1 MIGVVG
7 GGQLAM
13 LLVEA
18 GKKRDVDVVVQTAAE
33 TDPAAKKTKQ
43 VVLQNPTS
51 AEGTKLLAEK
61 SRLITFE
68 NEWID
73 IPSLLSLQNNGVS
86 FVPRLQSIRP
96 LINKITQRELLNSL
110 DIPCPDWLPVPLET
124 LDKSS
129 EIEIPADWGFPL
141 MAKAAKGG
149 YDGKGTKIV
158 KNLKQLQ
165 EFFQAKTEE
174 QWMLEK
180 WIPFDKELS
189 IVSSRDSK
197 GIVRSLPI
205 VETYQ
210 SKQVC
215 DWVLAPADI
224 NHDVDLMVKNI
235 ASSLLAELDYVGVLA
250 IEFFYGTEGLLVN
263 EIAPRTHNSG
273 HFSIDACS
281 SSQFDQQICITAG
294 IDVPMPEMLV
304 NGALMANLLGLQ
316 SNFPISLDKRLDD
329 LRSIPGVKLHWYEK
343 EEEKK
348 GRKLGHVTYLLNN
361 EDPLSR
367 KKEALEILKIIRS
380 IWPTS

>member
-13 LLVEA
+13 MLVEA
-18 GKKRDVDVVVQTAAE
+18 GKKRNVNVIVQTAAK
-33 TDPAAKKTKQ
+33 TDPAAKKTKE
-43 VVLQNPTS
+43 VVFHDPTY
-51 AEGTKLLAEK
+51 AEGTKLLAEM

-68 NEWID
+68 NEWVD
-73 IPSLLSLQNNGVS
+73 IKSLLSLQNNGVS
-86 FVPRLQSIRP
+86 FIPRLQSIKP
-96 LINKITQRELLNSL
+96 LINKINQRELLNSL
-110 DIPCPDWLPVPLET
+110 DIPCPDWFPIPLEKPLGIT
-124 LDKSS
+124 LPD
-129 EIEIPADWGFPL
+129 DWKFPL
-141 MAKAAKGG
+141 MAKASKGG
-149 YDGKGTKIV
+149 YDGKGTKII
-158 KNLKQLQ
+158 KNQKELQ
-165 EFFQAKTEE
+165 ELLEVERDE
-174 QWMLEK
+174 QWMIEK
-180 WIPFDKELS
+180 WVSFDKELS

-210 SKQVC
+210 SQQVC

-224 NHDVDLMVKNI
+224 NHDVDLMVRNI
-235 ASSLLAELDYVGVLA
+235 VSSLLAELDYVGVIA
-250 IEFFYGTEGLLVN
+250 IEFFYGADGLLVN

-294 IDVPMPEMLV
+294 INVPMPEMLV
-304 NGALMANLLGLQ
+304 DGALMANLLGLE
-316 SNFPISLDKRLDD
+316 SNYPISLTQRLDD
-329 LRSIPGVKLHWYEK
+329 LKAIPGLNVHWYEK

-361 EDPLSR
+361 KDAMSR
-367 KKEALEILKIIRS
+367 KKEALEVLKNIRS

>member
-13 LLVEA
+13 LLIEA
-18 GKKRDVDVVVQTAAE
+18 GKKRDIDVVVQTAAK
-33 TDPAAKKTKQ
+33 TDPAAKKTNQ
-43 VVLQNPTS
+43 VILHDPTNPV
-51 AEGTKLLAEK
+51 GTKLLAEK
-61 SRLITFE
+61 TSLITFE
-68 NEWID
+68 NEWVD
-73 IPSLLSLQNNGVS
+73 ISSLLSLENNGVS
-86 FVPRLQSIRP
+86 FVPRLQSIKP

-110 DIPCPDWLPVPLET
+110 DIPCPDWMTIPLK
-124 LDKSS
+124 KSS
-129 EIEIPADWGFPL
+129 EIDLPADWGFPL

-149 YDGKGTKIV
+149 YDGKGTKII

-165 EFFQAKTEE
+165 EFLVIEREE

-180 WIPFDKELS
+180 WISFDKELS

-197 GIVRSLPI
+197 GVVRSLPI
-205 VETYQ
+205 VETHQ

-215 DWVLAPADI
+215 DWVLAPAEI
-224 NHDVDLMVKNI
+224 NHDVDLMVRNI
-235 ASSLLAELDYVGVLA
+235 VASLLAELEYVGVIA
-250 IEFFYGTEGLLVN
+250 IEFFYGSEGLLVN

-281 SSQFDQQICITAG
+281 SSQFDQQICITSG
-294 IDVPMPEMLV
+294 IDVPIPEMLV

-316 SNFPISLDKRLDD
+316 SNYPTSLTQRLDN
-329 LRSIPGVKLHWYEK
+329 LRSIPGLNVHWYEK

-361 EDPLSR
+361 KDALSR
-367 KKEALEILKIIRS
+367 KKEALDVLQTIRS

>member
-13 LLVEA
+13 LLIEA
-18 GKKRDVDVVVQTAAE
+18 GKKRNVDVVVQTAAK
-33 TDPAAKKTKQ
+33 TDPAAKKTNQ
-43 VVLQNPTS
+43 LVLHDPMNPV
-51 AEGTKLLAEK
+51 GTKLLAEK
-61 SRLITFE
+61 TRLITFE
-68 NEWID
+68 NEWVD
-73 IPSLLSLQNNGVS
+73 ISSLLSLENNGVS

-110 DIPCPDWLPVPLET
+110 DIPCPDWLAIPFK
-124 LDKSS
+124 KST
-129 EIEIPADWGFPL
+129 EIDLPADWGFPL

-149 YDGKGTKIV
+149 YDGKGTKII

-165 EFFQAKTEE
+165 EFLSVERE
-174 QWMLEK
+174 GQWMLEK
-180 WIPFDKELS
+180 WISFDKELS

-224 NHDVDLMVKNI
+224 NHDVDLMIRNI
-235 ASSLLAELDYVGVLA
+235 AASLLAELQYVGVIA
-250 IEFFYGTEGLLVN
+250 IEFFYGSEGLLVN

-281 SSQFDQQICITAG
+281 SSQFDQQICIASG
-294 IDVPMPEMLV
+294 INVPMPEMLV

-316 SNFPISLDKRLDD
+316 SNYPTSLTQRLDD
-329 LRSIPGVKLHWYEK
+329 LRGIPGLIVHWYEK

-361 EDPLSR
+361 KDALSR
-367 KKEALEILKIIRS
+367 KKEALDVLQTIRS

>member
-13 LLVEA
+13 LLIEA
-18 GKKRDVDVVVQTAAE
+18 GKKRNVDVVVQTAAK
-33 TDPAAKKTKQ
+33 TDPAAKKTNQ
-43 VVLQNPTS
+43 LVLHDPTNPV
-51 AEGTKLLAEK
+51 GTKLLAEK
-61 SRLITFE
+61 TRLITFE
-68 NEWID
+68 NEWVD
-73 IPSLLSLQNNGVS
+73 ISSLLSLENNGVS

-110 DIPCPDWLPVPLET
+110 DIPCPDWLAIPLK
-124 LDKSS
+124 KST
-129 EIEIPADWGFPL
+129 EIDLPADWGFPL

-149 YDGKGTKIV
+149 YDGKGTKII

-165 EFFQAKTEE
+165 EFLSVERE
-174 QWMLEK
+174 GQWMLEK
-180 WIPFDKELS
+180 WISFDKELS

-224 NHDVDLMVKNI
+224 NHDVDLMVRNI
-235 ASSLLAELDYVGVLA
+235 AASLLAELQYVGVIA
-250 IEFFYGTEGLLVN
+250 IEFFYGSEGLLVN

-281 SSQFDQQICITAG
+281 SSQFDQQICITSG
-294 IDVPMPEMLV
+294 INVPMPEMLV

-316 SNFPISLDKRLDD
+316 SNHPTSLTQRLDN
-329 LRSIPGVKLHWYEK
+329 LRGIPGLNVHWYEK

-361 EDPLSR
+361 KDALSR
-367 KKEALEILKIIRS
+367 KKEALDVLQTIRS
-380 IWPTS
+380 IWPSS

>member
-13 LLVEA
+13 LLIEA
-18 GKKRDVDVVVQTAAE
+18 GKKRNVDVVVQTAAK
-33 TDPAAKKTKQ
+33 TDPAAKKTNQ
-43 VVLQNPTS
+43 LVLHDPTNPV
-51 AEGTKLLAEK
+51 GTKLLAEK
-61 SRLITFE
+61 TRLITFE
-68 NEWID
+68 NEWVD
-73 IPSLLSLQNNGVS
+73 ISSLLSLENNGVS

-110 DIPCPDWLPVPLET
+110 DIPCPDWLAIPLK
-124 LDKSS
+124 KST
-129 EIEIPADWGFPL
+129 EIDLPADWGFPL

-149 YDGKGTKIV
+149 YDGKGTKII

-165 EFFQAKTEE
+165 EFLSVERE
-174 QWMLEK
+174 GQWMLEK
-180 WIPFDKELS
+180 WISFDKELS

-224 NHDVDLMVKNI
+224 NHDVDLMVRNI
-235 ASSLLAELDYVGVLA
+235 AASLLAELQYVGVIA
-250 IEFFYGTEGLLVN
+250 IEFFYGSEGLLVN

-281 SSQFDQQICITAG
+281 SSQFDQQICITSG
-294 IDVPMPEMLV
+294 INVPMPEMLV

-316 SNFPISLDKRLDD
+316 SNYPTSLSQRLDD
-329 LRSIPGVKLHWYEK
+329 LRGIPGLNVHWYEK

-361 EDPLSR
+361 KDALSR
-367 KKEALEILKIIRS
+367 KKEALDVLQTIRS

>member
-13 LLVEA
+13 LLIEA
-18 GKKRDVDVVVQTAAE
+18 GKKRNVDVVVQTAAK
-33 TDPAAKKTKQ
+33 TDPAAKKTNQ
-43 VVLQNPTS
+43 LVLHDPTNPV
-51 AEGTKLLAEK
+51 GTKLLAEK
-61 SRLITFE
+61 TRLITFE
-68 NEWID
+68 NEWVD
-73 IPSLLSLQNNGVS
+73 ISSLLSLENNGVS

-110 DIPCPDWLPVPLET
+110 DIPCPDWLAIPLK
-124 LDKSS
+124 KST
-129 EIEIPADWGFPL
+129 EIDLPADWGFPL

-149 YDGKGTKIV
+149 YDGKGTKII

-165 EFFQAKTEE
+165 EFLSVERE
-174 QWMLEK
+174 GQWMLEK
-180 WIPFDKELS
+180 WISFDKELS

-210 SKQVC
+210 SRQVC

-224 NHDVDLMVKNI
+224 NHDVDLMVRNI
-235 ASSLLAELDYVGVLA
+235 AASLLAELQYVGVIA
-250 IEFFYGTEGLLVN
+250 IEFFYGSEGLLVN

-281 SSQFDQQICITAG
+281 SSQFDQQICITSG
-294 IDVPMPEMLV
+294 INVPMPEMLV

-316 SNFPISLDKRLDD
+316 SNYPTSLTQRLDN
-329 LRSIPGVKLHWYEK
+329 LRGIPGLNVHWYEK

-361 EDPLSR
+361 KDALTR
-367 KKEALEILKIIRS
+367 KKEALDVLQTIRS

>member
-13 LLVEA
+13 LLIEA
-18 GKKRDVDVVVQTAAE
+18 GKKRNVDVVVQTAAK
-33 TDPAAKKTKQ
+33 TDPAAKKTNQ
-43 VVLQNPTS
+43 LVLHDPTNPV
-51 AEGTKLLAEK
+51 GTKLLAEK
-61 SRLITFE
+61 TSLITFE
-68 NEWID
+68 NEWVD
-73 IPSLLSLQNNGVS
+73 ISSLLSLENNGVS

-110 DIPCPDWLPVPLET
+110 DIPCPDWLAIPLK
-124 LDKSS
+124 KST
-129 EIEIPADWGFPL
+129 EIDLPADWGFPL

-149 YDGKGTKIV
+149 YDGKGTKII

-165 EFFQAKTEE
+165 EFLSVERE
-174 QWMLEK
+174 GQWMLEK
-180 WIPFDKELS
+180 WISFDKELS

-224 NHDVDLMVKNI
+224 NHDVDLMVRNI
-235 ASSLLAELDYVGVLA
+235 AASLLAELQYVGVIA
-250 IEFFYGTEGLLVN
+250 IEFFYGSEGLLVN

-281 SSQFDQQICITAG
+281 SSQFDQQICITSG
-294 IDVPMPEMLV
+294 INVPMPEMLV

-316 SNFPISLDKRLDD
+316 SNYPTSLTQRLDD
-329 LRSIPGVKLHWYEK
+329 LRGIPGLNVHWYEK

-348 GRKLGHVTYLLNN
+348 GRKLGHVTYLLKSN
-361 EDPLSR
+361 DALSR
-367 KKEALEILKIIRS
+367 KKESLYVLQTIRS

>member
-13 LLVEA
+13 LLIEA
-18 GKKRDVDVVVQTAAE
+18 GKKRNVDVVVQTAAK
-33 TDPAAKKTKQ
+33 TDPAAKKTNQ
-43 VVLQNPTS
+43 LVLHDPTNPV
-51 AEGTKLLAEK
+51 GTKLLAEK
-61 SRLITFE
+61 TRLITFE
-68 NEWID
+68 NEWVD
-73 IPSLLSLQNNGVS
+73 ISSLLSLENNGVS

-110 DIPCPDWLPVPLET
+110 DIPCPDWLAIPLK
-124 LDKSS
+124 KST
-129 EIEIPADWGFPL
+129 EIDLPADWGFPL

-149 YDGKGTKIV
+149 YDGKGTKII

-165 EFFQAKTEE
+165 EFLSAERE
-174 QWMLEK
+174 GQWMLEK
-180 WIPFDKELS
+180 WISFDKELS

-224 NHDVDLMVKNI
+224 NHDVDLMVRNI
-235 ASSLLAELDYVGVLA
+235 AASLLAELQYVGVIA
-250 IEFFYGTEGLLVN
+250 IEFFYGSEGLLVN

-281 SSQFDQQICITAG
+281 SSQFDQQICITSG
-294 IDVPMPEMLV
+294 INVPMPEMLV

-316 SNFPISLDKRLDD
+316 SNYPTSLTQRLDN
-329 LRSIPGVKLHWYEK
+329 LRGIPGLNIHWYEK

-361 EDPLSR
+361 KDALSR
-367 KKEALEILKIIRS
+367 KKEALDVLKTIRS

>member
-18 GKKRDVDVVVQTAAE
+18 GKKRDVDVVVQTAAK
-33 TDPAAKKTKQ
+33 TDPAAKRTNKVILHDPT
-43 VVLQNPTS
+43 NPV
-51 AEGTKLLAEK
+51 GTKLLAEK

-68 NEWID
+68 NEWVD
-73 IPSLLSLQNNGVS
+73 IPSLLSLENNGVS

-110 DIPCPDWLPVPLET
+110 DIPCPDWLPIPLK
-124 LDKSS
+124 KSS
-129 EIEIPADWGFPL
+129 EIDLPADWRFPL

-149 YDGKGTKIV
+149 YDGKGTKII

-165 EFFQAKTEE
+165 EFLLVETEQ

-180 WIPFDKELS
+180 WVSFDKELS

-197 GIVRSLPI
+197 GIIRSLPI

-210 SKQVC
+210 TKQVC

-224 NHDVDLMVKNI
+224 NHDVDLMARNI
-235 ASSLLAELDYVGVLA
+235 VSSLLAELDYVGVIA
-250 IEFFYGTEGLLVN
+250 IEFFYGSEGLLVN

-281 SSQFDQQICITAG
+281 SSQFDQQICITSG
-294 IDVPMPEMLV
+294 INVPMPEMLV

-316 SNFPISLDKRLDD
+316 RNYPISLTERLNG
-329 LRSIPGVKLHWYEK
+329 LRAINGLKVHWYEK

-348 GRKLGHVTYLLNN
+348 GRKLGHVTYILN
-361 EDPLSR
+361 DKDALSR
-367 KKEALEILKIIRS
+367 KKEALDVLKNIRS
-380 IWPTS
+380 IWPTSW

>member
-13 LLVEA
+13 LLIEA
-18 GKKRDVDVVVQTAAE
+18 GKKRNVDVVVQTAAK
-33 TDPAAKKTKQ
+33 TDPAAKKTNQ
-43 VVLQNPTS
+43 LVLHDPTNP
-51 AEGTKLLAEK
+51 EGTKLLAEK
-61 SRLITFE
+61 TRLITFE
-68 NEWID
+68 NEWVD
-73 IPSLLSLQNNGVS
+73 ISSLLSLENNGVS

-110 DIPCPDWLPVPLET
+110 DIPCPDWLAIPLK
-124 LDKSS
+124 KST
-129 EIEIPADWGFPL
+129 EIDLPADWGFPL
-141 MAKAAKGG
+141 MAKASKGG
-149 YDGKGTKIV
+149 YDGKGTKII

-165 EFFQAKTEE
+165 EFLSVERE
-174 QWMLEK
+174 GQWMLEK
-180 WIPFDKELS
+180 WISFDKELS

-224 NHDVDLMVKNI
+224 NHDVDLMVRNI
-235 ASSLLAELDYVGVLA
+235 AASLLAELQYVGVIA
-250 IEFFYGTEGLLVN
+250 IEFFYGSEGLLVN

-281 SSQFDQQICITAG
+281 SSQFDQQICITSG
-294 IDVPMPEMLV
+294 INVPMPEMLV

-316 SNFPISLDKRLDD
+316 SNYPTSLTQRLDN
-329 LRSIPGVKLHWYEK
+329 LRGIPGLNVHWYEK

-361 EDPLSR
+361 KDALSR
-367 KKEALEILKIIRS
+367 KKEALDVLQTIRS

>member
-13 LLVEA
+13 LLIEA
-18 GKKRDVDVVVQTAAE
+18 GKKRNVDVVVQTAAK
-33 TDPAAKKTKQ
+33 TDPAAKKTNQ
-43 VVLQNPTS
+43 LVLHDPTNPV
-51 AEGTKLLAEK
+51 GTKLLAEK
-61 SRLITFE
+61 TRLITFE
-68 NEWID
+68 NEWVD
-73 IPSLLSLQNNGVS
+73 ISSLLSLENNGVS

-110 DIPCPDWLPVPLET
+110 DIPCPDWLAIPLK
-124 LDKSS
+124 KST
-129 EIEIPADWGFPL
+129 EIDLPADWGFPL

-149 YDGKGTKIV
+149 YDGKGTKII

-165 EFFQAKTEE
+165 EFLSVERE
-174 QWMLEK
+174 GQWMLEK
-180 WIPFDKELS
+180 WISFDKELS

-224 NHDVDLMVKNI
+224 NHDVDLMVRNI
-235 ASSLLAELDYVGVLA
+235 AASLLAELQYVGVIA
-250 IEFFYGTEGLLVN
+250 IEFFYGSEGLLVN

-281 SSQFDQQICITAG
+281 SSQFDQQICITSG
-294 IDVPMPEMLV
+294 INVPMPEMLV

-316 SNFPISLDKRLDD
+316 SNYPTSLTQRLDD
-329 LRSIPGVKLHWYEK
+329 LRGIPGLKVHWYEK
-343 EEEKK
+343 KEEKK

-361 EDPLSR
+361 KDALSR
-367 KKEALEILKIIRS
+367 KKEALDVLQTIRS

>member
-18 GKKRDVDVVVQTAAE
+18 GKKRDVDVVVQTAAK
-33 TDPAAKKTKQ
+33 TDPAAKKTNQ
-43 VVLQNPTS
+43 VILHDSTNPV
-51 AEGTKLLAEK
+51 GTKLLAEK
-61 SRLITFE
+61 SCLITFE
-68 NEWID
+68 NEWVD
-73 IPSLLSLQNNGVS
+73 VSSLLSLEKKGVT
-86 FVPRLQSIRP
+86 FVPRLQSIKP

-110 DIPCPDWLPVPLET
+110 DIPCPDWLPIPLR
-124 LDKSS
+124 KSS
-129 EIEIPADWGFPL
+129 DINLPTDWGFPL

-149 YDGKGTKIV
+149 YDGKGTKII

-165 EFFQAKTEE
+165 EFLAIETEE
-174 QWMLEK
+174 QWMIEK
-180 WIPFDKELS
+180 WVSFEKELS

-197 GIVRSLPI
+197 GIIRSLPI

-210 SKQVC
+210 SQQVC

-224 NHDVDLMVKNI
+224 NHDVELMVKNI
-235 ASSLLAELDYVGVLA
+235 VSSLLAELDYVGVIA
-250 IEFFYGTEGLLVN
+250 VEFFYGSDGLLVN

-281 SSQFDQQICITAG
+281 SSQFDQQICITSG
-294 IDVPMPEMLV
+294 INVPLPEMLV
-304 NGALMANLLGLQ
+304 EGALMANLLGLQ
-316 SNFPISLDKRLDD
+316 SDFPLSLSERLDG
-329 LRSIPGVKLHWYEK
+329 LKGIPGLNVHWYEK

-348 GRKLGHVTYLLNN
+348 GRKLGHVTYLLNSK
-361 EDPLSR
+361 DALSR
-367 KKEALEILKIIRS
+367 KKEALDVLKNIRA

>member
-13 LLVEA
+13 LLIEA
-18 GKKRDVDVVVQTAAE
+18 GKKRNVDVVVQTAAK
-33 TDPAAKKTKQ
+33 TDPAAKKTNQ
-43 VVLQNPTS
+43 LVLHDPTNPV
-51 AEGTKLLAEK
+51 GTKLLAEK
-61 SRLITFE
+61 TRLITFE
-68 NEWID
+68 NEWVD
-73 IPSLLSLQNNGVS
+73 ISSLLSLENNGVS

-110 DIPCPDWLPVPLET
+110 DIPCPDWLAIPLK
-124 LDKSS
+124 KST
-129 EIEIPADWGFPL
+129 EIDLPADWGFPL

-149 YDGKGTKIV
+149 YDGKGTKII

-165 EFFQAKTEE
+165 EFLSVERE
-174 QWMLEK
+174 GQWMLEK
-180 WIPFDKELS
+180 WISFDKELS

-224 NHDVDLMVKNI
+224 NHDVDLMVRNT
-235 ASSLLAELDYVGVLA
+235 AASLLAELQYVGVIA
-250 IEFFYGTEGLLVN
+250 IEFFYGSEGLLVN

-281 SSQFDQQICITAG
+281 SSQFDQQICITSG
-294 IDVPMPEMLV
+294 INVPMPEMLV

-316 SNFPISLDKRLDD
+316 SNYPTSLTQRLDN
-329 LRSIPGVKLHWYEK
+329 LRGIPGLNVHWYEK

-361 EDPLSR
+361 KDALSR
-367 KKEALEILKIIRS
+367 KKEALDVLQTIRS

>member
-18 GKKRDVDVVVQTAAE
+18 GKKRDVDVVVQTAVK
-33 TDPAAKKTKQ
+33 TDPAAKDTKQ
-43 VVLQNPTS
+43 IILHDPKS

-61 SRLITFE
+61 TNFITFE

-73 IPSLLSLQNNGVS
+73 IPGLVSLQNNGVS
-86 FVPRLQSIRP
+86 FFPSLKSISP
-96 LINKITQRELLNSL
+96 LINKITQRELLNTL
-110 DIPCPDWLPVPLET
+110 DIPCPDWLTIPLE
-124 LDKSS
+124 KSFRIDLPS
-129 EIEIPADWGFPL
+129 DWTFPM
-141 MAKAAKGG
+141 MAKTAKGG
-149 YDGKGTKIV
+149 YDGKGTKII
-158 KNLKQLQ
+158 KNSEQLQ
-165 EFFQAKTEE
+165 ELINDETKE

-180 WIPFDKELS
+180 WISFEKELS

-197 GIVRSLPI
+197 GKVRFFPI
-205 VETYQ
+205 VETCQ
-210 SKQVC
+210 SNQIC

-224 NHDVDLMVKNI
+224 NNDVALLVKNI
-235 ASSLLAELDYVGVLA
+235 VSSLLVELDYVGVIA
-250 IEFFYGTEGLLVN
+250 IEFFYGPEGLLVN

-281 SSQFDQQICITAG
+281 SSQFDQQICITSG
-294 IDVPMPEMLV
+294 IDVPMPEMIV

-316 SNFPISLDKRLDD
+316 SGYPTSVSQRLDD
-329 LRSIPGVKLHWYEK
+329 LKAIPGLNIHWYKK

-348 GRKLGHVTYLLNN
+348 GRKLGHVTYLLNKK
-361 EDPLSR
+361 DSLSR
-367 KKEALEILKIIRS
+367 KKEALSVLKNIRS

>member
-13 LLVEA
+13 LLIEA
-18 GKKRDVDVVVQTAAE
+18 GKKRNVDVVVQTAAK
-33 TDPAAKKTKQ
+33 TDPAAKKTNQ
-43 VVLQNPTS
+43 LVLHDPTNPV
-51 AEGTKLLAEK
+51 GTKLLAEK
-61 SRLITFE
+61 TRLITFE
-68 NEWID
+68 NEWVD
-73 IPSLLSLQNNGVS
+73 ISSLLSLENNGVS

-110 DIPCPDWLPVPLET
+110 DIPCPDWLAIPLK
-124 LDKSS
+124 KST
-129 EIEIPADWGFPL
+129 EIDLPADWGFPL

-149 YDGKGTKIV
+149 YDGKGTKII

-165 EFFQAKTEE
+165 EFLSVERE
-174 QWMLEK
+174 GQWMLEK
-180 WIPFDKELS
+180 WISFDKELS

-224 NHDVDLMVKNI
+224 NHDVDLMVRNI
-235 ASSLLAELDYVGVLA
+235 AASLLAELQYVGVIA
-250 IEFFYGTEGLLVN
+250 IEFFYGSEGLLVN

-281 SSQFDQQICITAG
+281 SSQFDQQICITSG
-294 IDVPMPEMLV
+294 INVPMPEMLV

-316 SNFPISLDKRLDD
+316 SNYPTSLTQRLDD
-329 LRSIPGVKLHWYEK
+329 LRGIPGLNVHWYEK

-361 EDPLSR
+361 KDALSR
-367 KKEALEILKIIRS
+367 KKEALDVLQTIRS
-380 IWPTS
+380 IWPNS

>member
-13 LLVEA
+13 LLIEA
-18 GKKRDVDVVVQTAAE
+18 GKKRNVDVVVQTAAK
-33 TDPAAKKTKQ
+33 TDPAAKKTNQ
-43 VVLQNPTS
+43 LVLHDPTNPV
-51 AEGTKLLAEK
+51 GTKLLAEK
-61 SRLITFE
+61 TRLITFE
-68 NEWID
+68 NEWVD
-73 IPSLLSLQNNGVS
+73 ISSLLSLENNGVS

-110 DIPCPDWLPVPLET
+110 DIPCPDWLAIPLK
-124 LDKSS
+124 KST
-129 EIEIPADWGFPL
+129 EIDLPTDWEFPL

-149 YDGKGTKIV
+149 YDGKGTKII

-165 EFFQAKTEE
+165 EFLSVERE
-174 QWMLEK
+174 GQWMLEK
-180 WIPFDKELS
+180 WISFEKELS

-224 NHDVDLMVKNI
+224 NHDVDLMVRNI
-235 ASSLLAELDYVGVLA
+235 AASLLAELQYVGVIA
-250 IEFFYGTEGLLVN
+250 IEFFYGSEGLLVN

-281 SSQFDQQICITAG
+281 SSQFDQQICITSG
-294 IDVPMPEMLV
+294 INVPMPEMLV

-316 SNFPISLDKRLDD
+316 SNYPTSLTQRLDD
-329 LRSIPGVKLHWYEK
+329 LRGIPGLNVHWYEK

-361 EDPLSR
+361 KDALSR
-367 KKEALEILKIIRS
+367 KKEALDVLQTIRS
-380 IWPTS
+380 IWPSS

>member
-13 LLVEA
+13 LLIEA
-18 GKKRDVDVVVQTAAE
+18 GKKRNVDVVVQTAAK
-33 TDPAAKKTKQ
+33 TDPAAKKTNQ
-43 VVLQNPTS
+43 VILHDPKNS
-51 AEGTKLLAEK
+51 LGTKFLAEK
-61 SRLITFE
+61 TRLITFE
-68 NEWID
+68 NEWVD
-73 IPSLLSLQNNGVS
+73 ISSLLSLENNGVS

-110 DIPCPDWLPVPLET
+110 DIPCPDWLAIPLK
-124 LDKSS
+124 KST
-129 EIEIPADWGFPL
+129 EIDLPADWGFPL

-149 YDGKGTKIV
+149 YDGKGTKII

-165 EFFQAKTEE
+165 EFLSVERE
-174 QWMLEK
+174 GQWMLEK
-180 WIPFDKELS
+180 WISFDKELS

-224 NHDVDLMVKNI
+224 NHDVDLMVRNI
-235 ASSLLAELDYVGVLA
+235 AASLLAELQYVGVIA
-250 IEFFYGTEGLLVN
+250 IEFFYGSEGLLVN

-281 SSQFDQQICITAG
+281 SSQFDQQICITSG
-294 IDVPMPEMLV
+294 INVPMPEMLV

-316 SNFPISLDKRLDD
+316 SNYPTSLTQRLDD
-329 LRSIPGVKLHWYEK
+329 LRGIPGLNVHWYEK

-361 EDPLSR
+361 KDALSR
-367 KKEALEILKIIRS
+367 KKEALDVLQTIRS
-380 IWPTS
+380 IWPSS

>member
-13 LLVEA
+13 LLIEA
-18 GKKRDVDVVVQTAAE
+18 GKKRNVDVVVQTAAK
-33 TDPAAKKTKQ
+33 TDPAAKKTNQ
-43 VVLQNPTS
+43 LVLHDPTNPV
-51 AEGTKLLAEK
+51 GTKLLAEK
-61 SRLITFE
+61 TRLITFE
-68 NEWID
+68 NEWVD
-73 IPSLLSLQNNGVS
+73 ISSLLSLENNGVS

-110 DIPCPDWLPVPLET
+110 DIPCPDWLAIPLK
-124 LDKSS
+124 KST
-129 EIEIPADWGFPL
+129 EIDLPADWGFPL

-149 YDGKGTKIV
+149 YDGKGTKII

-165 EFFQAKTEE
+165 EFLSVERE
-174 QWMLEK
+174 GQWMLEK
-180 WIPFDKELS
+180 WISFDKELS

-224 NHDVDLMVKNI
+224 NHDVDLMVRNI
-235 ASSLLAELDYVGVLA
+235 AASLLAELEYVGVIA
-250 IEFFYGTEGLLVN
+250 IEFFYGSEGLLVN

-281 SSQFDQQICITAG
+281 SSQFDQQICITSG
-294 IDVPMPEMLV
+294 INVPMPEMLV

-316 SNFPISLDKRLDD
+316 SNHPTSLTQRLDN
-329 LRSIPGVKLHWYEK
+329 LRSIPGLNVHWYEK

-361 EDPLSR
+361 KDALSR
-367 KKEALEILKIIRS
+367 KKEALDVLQTIRS
-380 IWPTS
+380 IWPSS

>member
-13 LLVEA
+13 LLIEA
-18 GKKRDVDVVVQTAAE
+18 GKKRNVDVVVQTAAK
-33 TDPAAKKTKQ
+33 TDPAAKKTNQ
-43 VVLQNPTS
+43 LVLHDPTNPV
-51 AEGTKLLAEK
+51 GTKLLAEK
-61 SRLITFE
+61 TRLITFE
-68 NEWID
+68 NEWVD
-73 IPSLLSLQNNGVS
+73 ISSLLSLENKGVS

-110 DIPCPDWLPVPLET
+110 DIPCPDWLAIPLK
-124 LDKSS
+124 KST
-129 EIEIPADWGFPL
+129 EIDLPADWGFPL

-149 YDGKGTKIV
+149 YDGKGTKII

-165 EFFQAKTEE
+165 EFLSVERE
-174 QWMLEK
+174 GQWMLEK
-180 WIPFDKELS
+180 WISFDKELS

-224 NHDVDLMVKNI
+224 NHDVDLMVRNI
-235 ASSLLAELDYVGVLA
+235 AASLLAELQYVGVIA
-250 IEFFYGTEGLLVN
+250 IEFFYGSEGLLVN

-281 SSQFDQQICITAG
+281 SSQFDQQICITSG
-294 IDVPMPEMLV
+294 IDAPIPEMLV

-316 SNFPISLDKRLDD
+316 SNYPISLTQRLND
-329 LRSIPGVKLHWYEK
+329 LRGIPGVNVHWYEK

-348 GRKLGHVTYLLNN
+348 GRKLGHVTYLLNKK
-361 EDPLSR
+361 DALSR
-367 KKEALEILKIIRS
+367 KKEALDVLKTIRS

>member
-18 GKKRDVDVVVQTAAE
+18 GKKRDIDVVVQTAAK
-33 TDPAAKKTKQ
+33 TDPAAKKTSK
-43 VVLQNPTS
+43 VILHDPTNPV
-51 AEGTKLLAEK
+51 GTKLLSEK
-61 SRLITFE
+61 TQLITFE
-68 NEWID
+68 NEWVD
-73 IPSLLSLQNNGVS
+73 ISSLLSLENKGVS
-86 FVPRLQSIRP
+86 FVPKLQSIRP

-110 DIPCPDWLPVPLET
+110 DIPCPEWLPIPLKK
-124 LDKSS
+124 LA
-129 EIEIPADWGFPL
+129 EIDLPEDWGFPL

-149 YDGKGTKIV
+149 YDGKGTKII
-158 KNLKQLQ
+158 KNLDQLQ
-165 EFFQAKTEE
+165 EFLVFEKEE

-180 WIPFDKELS
+180 WVPFDKELS

-197 GIVRSLPI
+197 GIVRNMPI

-224 NHDVDLMVKNI
+224 NHDVELMVKNI
-235 ASSLLAELDYVGVLA
+235 VSSLLAELDYVGVIA
-250 IEFFYGTEGLLVN
+250 IEFFYGSEGLLVN

-281 SSQFDQQICITAG
+281 SSQFDQQICITSG
-294 IDVPMPEMLV
+294 INVPMPEMQV
-304 NGALMANLLGLQ
+304 NGALMANLLGLK
-316 SNFPISLDKRLDD
+316 SNYPIKLDQRLAN
-329 LRSIPGVKLHWYEK
+329 LRGIPGLNVHWYEK

-348 GRKLGHVTYLLNN
+348 GRKLGHVTYLLKSK
-361 EDPLSR
+361 DVLSR
-367 KKEALEILKIIRS
+367 KKEALDILKTIRS

>member
-13 LLVEA
+13 LLIEA
-18 GKKRDVDVVVQTAAE
+18 GKKRNVDVVVQTAAK
-33 TDPAAKKTKQ
+33 TDPAAKKTNQ
-43 VVLQNPTS
+43 LVLHDPTNPV
-51 AEGTKLLAEK
+51 GTKLLAEK
-61 SRLITFE
+61 TRLITFE
-68 NEWID
+68 NEWVD
-73 IPSLLSLQNNGVS
+73 ISSLLSLENNGIS

-110 DIPCPDWLPVPLET
+110 DIPCPDWLAIPLK
-124 LDKSS
+124 KST
-129 EIEIPADWGFPL
+129 EIDLPADWGFPL

-149 YDGKGTKIV
+149 YDGKGTKII

-165 EFFQAKTEE
+165 EFLSVERE
-174 QWMLEK
+174 GQWMLEK
-180 WIPFDKELS
+180 WISFDKELS

-224 NHDVDLMVKNI
+224 NHDVDLMVRNI
-235 ASSLLAELDYVGVLA
+235 AASLLAELQYVGVIA
-250 IEFFYGTEGLLVN
+250 IEFFYGSEGLLVN

-281 SSQFDQQICITAG
+281 SSQFDQQICITSG

-316 SNFPISLDKRLDD
+316 SNYPTSLTQRLDN
-329 LRSIPGVKLHWYEK
+329 LRGIPGLNVHWYEK

-361 EDPLSR
+361 KDALPR
-367 KKEALEILKIIRS
+367 KKEALDVLQTIRS
-380 IWPTS
+380 IWPNS

>member
-18 GKKRDVDVVVQTAAE
+18 GKKRDVDVIVQTGAK
-33 TDPAAKKTKQ
+33 TDPAAKKTNQ
-43 VVLQNPTS
+43 VVLHNPTN

-61 SRLITFE
+61 SRMITFE
-68 NEWID
+68 NEWVD

-86 FVPRLQSIRP
+86 FVPRLQSIKP

-110 DIPCPDWLPVPLET
+110 DIPCPDWLPIPLE
-124 LDKSS
+124 KSS
-129 EIEIPADWGFPL
+129 EIEIPADWEFPL

-149 YDGKGTKIV
+149 YDGKGTKII

-165 EFFQAKTEE
+165 EFIQVQTKE

-180 WIPFDKELS
+180 WVSFDKELS

-197 GIVRSLPI
+197 GIVRCLPI
-205 VETYQ
+205 VETFQ

-224 NHDVDLMVKNI
+224 KHDVELMVKNI
-235 ASSLLAELDYVGVLA
+235 VSSLLAELDYVGVLA
-250 IEFFYGTEGLLVN
+250 IEFFYGSEGLLVN

-281 SSQFDQQICITAG
+281 SSQFDQQICITSG
-294 IDVPMPEMLV
+294 IDAPIPEMLV

-316 SNFPISLDKRLDD
+316 SNYPISLTQRLDD
-329 LRSIPGVKLHWYEK
+329 LRGIPGVNVHWYGK

-361 EDPLSR
+361 KDALSR
-367 KKEALEILKIIRS
+367 KKEALDVLQTIRS

>member
-18 GKKRDVDVVVQTAAE
+18 GKRRDVDVVVQTSAK
-33 TDPAAKKTKQ
+33 TDPAAKKTKL
-43 VVLQNPTS
+43 VVLKDPTN

-68 NEWID
+68 NEWVD
-73 IPSLLSLQNNGVS
+73 IPSLLSLQDNGVS
-86 FVPRLQSIRP
+86 FIPRLQSISP

-110 DIPCPDWLPVPLET
+110 DIPCPDWLPIPLE
-124 LDKSS
+124 KSLKIDLPS
-129 EIEIPADWGFPL
+129 DWSFPL

-149 YDGKGTKIV
+149 YDGKGTKII
-158 KNLKQLQ
+158 KNLKQFQ
-165 EFFQAKTEE
+165 ELIEFETEG

-180 WIPFDKELS
+180 WVPFEKELS

-210 SKQVC
+210 SRQVC
-215 DWVLAPADI
+215 DWVLAPAEI
-224 NHDVDLMVKNI
+224 NHDVELMVKNI
-235 ASSLLAELDYVGVLA
+235 VSSLLAELDYVGVMA
-250 IEFFYGTEGLLVN
+250 VEFFYGSEGLLVN

-281 SSQFDQQICITAG
+281 SSQFDQQICITSG
-294 IDVPMPEMLV
+294 IKVPMPEMLV
-304 NGALMANLLGLQ
+304 DGALMANLLGLQ
-316 SNFPISLDKRLDD
+316 SNYPITLSKRLAD
-329 LRSIPGVKLHWYEK
+329 LSAIPGLNVHWYEK

-361 EDPLSR
+361 KDVISR
-367 KKEALEILKIIRS
+367 KKEALDILKTIRS
-380 IWPTS
+380 IWPVS

>member
-13 LLVEA
+13 LLIEA
-18 GKKRDVDVVVQTAAE
+18 GKKRNVDVVVQTAAK
-33 TDPAAKKTKQ
+33 TDPAAKKTNQ
-43 VVLQNPTS
+43 LVLHDPTNPV
-51 AEGTKLLAEK
+51 GTKLLAEK
-61 SRLITFE
+61 TSLITFE
-68 NEWID
+68 NEWVD
-73 IPSLLSLQNNGVS
+73 ISSLLSLENNGVS

-110 DIPCPDWLPVPLET
+110 DIPCPDWLAIPLK
-124 LDKSS
+124 KST
-129 EIEIPADWGFPL
+129 EIDLPADWGFPL

-149 YDGKGTKIV
+149 YDGKGTKII

-165 EFFQAKTEE
+165 EFLSVERE
-174 QWMLEK
+174 GQWMLEK
-180 WIPFDKELS
+180 WISFDKELS

-224 NHDVDLMVKNI
+224 NHDVDLMVRNI
-235 ASSLLAELDYVGVLA
+235 AASLLAELQYVGVIA
-250 IEFFYGTEGLLVN
+250 IEFFYGSEGLLVN

-281 SSQFDQQICITAG
+281 SSQFDQQICITSG
-294 IDVPMPEMLV
+294 INVPMPEMLV

-316 SNFPISLDKRLDD
+316 SNYPTSLTQRLDN
-329 LRSIPGVKLHWYEK
+329 LRGIPGLNVHWYEK

-361 EDPLSR
+361 KDALSR
-367 KKEALEILKIIRS
+367 KKEALDVLQTIRS

>member
-13 LLVEA
+13 LLIEA
-18 GKKRDVDVVVQTAAE
+18 GKKRDIDVVVQTAAK
-33 TDPAAKKTKQ
+33 TDPAAKKTNQ
-43 VVLQNPTS
+43 VILHDPTNPV
-51 AEGTKLLAEK
+51 GTKLLAEK
-61 SRLITFE
+61 TSLITFE
-68 NEWID
+68 NEWVD
-73 IPSLLSLQNNGVS
+73 ISSLLSLENNGVS
-86 FVPRLQSIRP
+86 FVPRLQSIKP

-110 DIPCPDWLPVPLET
+110 DIPCPDWMAIPLK
-124 LDKSS
+124 KSS
-129 EIEIPADWGFPL
+129 EIDLPADWGFPL

-149 YDGKGTKIV
+149 YDGKGTKII

-165 EFFQAKTEE
+165 EFLVIEREE

-180 WIPFDKELS
+180 WISFDKELS

-197 GIVRSLPI
+197 GVVRSLPI
-205 VETYQ
+205 VETHQ

-215 DWVLAPADI
+215 DWVLAPAEI
-224 NHDVDLMVKNI
+224 NHDVDLMVRNI
-235 ASSLLAELDYVGVLA
+235 VASLLAELEYVGVIA
-250 IEFFYGTEGLLVN
+250 IEFFYGSEGLLVN

-281 SSQFDQQICITAG
+281 SSQFDQQICITSG
-294 IDVPMPEMLV
+294 IDVPIPEMLV

-316 SNFPISLDKRLDD
+316 SNYPTSLTQRLDN
-329 LRSIPGVKLHWYEK
+329 LRSIPGLNVHWYEK

-361 EDPLSR
+361 KDALSR
-367 KKEALEILKIIRS
+367 KKEALDVLQTIRS

>member
-13 LLVEA
+13 LLIEA
-18 GKKRDVDVVVQTAAE
+18 GKKRNVDVVVQTAAK
-33 TDPAAKKTKQ
+33 TDPAAKKTNQ
-43 VVLQNPTS
+43 LVLHDPTNPV
-51 AEGTKLLAEK
+51 GTKLLAEK
-61 SRLITFE
+61 TRLITFE
-68 NEWID
+68 NEWVD
-73 IPSLLSLQNNGVS
+73 ISSLLSLENNGIS

-110 DIPCPDWLPVPLET
+110 DIPCPDWLAIPLK
-124 LDKSS
+124 KST
-129 EIEIPADWGFPL
+129 EIDLPADWGFPL

-149 YDGKGTKIV
+149 YDGKGTKII

-165 EFFQAKTEE
+165 EFLSVERE
-174 QWMLEK
+174 GQWMLEK
-180 WIPFDKELS
+180 WISFDKELS

-224 NHDVDLMVKNI
+224 NHDVDLMVRNI
-235 ASSLLAELDYVGVLA
+235 AASLLAELQYVGVIA
-250 IEFFYGTEGLLVN
+250 IEFFYGSEGLLVN

-281 SSQFDQQICITAG
+281 SSQFDQQICITSG
-294 IDVPMPEMLV
+294 INVPMPEMLV

-316 SNFPISLDKRLDD
+316 SNYPTSLTQRLDN
-329 LRSIPGVKLHWYEK
+329 LRGIPGLNVHWYEK

-361 EDPLSR
+361 KDALSR
-367 KKEALEILKIIRS
+367 KKEALDVLQTIRS

>member
-13 LLVEA
+13 LLIEA
-18 GKKRDVDVVVQTAAE
+18 GKKRNVDVVVQTAAK
-33 TDPAAKKTKQ
+33 TDPAAKKTNQ
-43 VVLQNPTS
+43 LVLHDPTNPV
-51 AEGTKLLAEK
+51 GTKLLAEK
-61 SRLITFE
+61 TSLITFE
-68 NEWID
+68 NEWVD
-73 IPSLLSLQNNGVS
+73 ISSLLSLENNGVS

-110 DIPCPDWLPVPLET
+110 DIPCPDWLAIPLK
-124 LDKSS
+124 KST
-129 EIEIPADWGFPL
+129 EIDLPADWGFPL

-149 YDGKGTKIV
+149 YDGKGTKII

-165 EFFQAKTEE
+165 EFLSVERE
-174 QWMLEK
+174 GQWMLEK
-180 WIPFDKELS
+180 WISFDKELS

-224 NHDVDLMVKNI
+224 NHDVDLMVRNI
-235 ASSLLAELDYVGVLA
+235 AASLLAELQYVGVIA
-250 IEFFYGTEGLLVN
+250 IEFFYGSEGLLVN

-281 SSQFDQQICITAG
+281 SSQFDQQICITSG
-294 IDVPMPEMLV
+294 INVPMPEMLV

-316 SNFPISLDKRLDD
+316 SNYPTSLTQRLDD
-329 LRSIPGVKLHWYEK
+329 LRGIPGLNVHWYEK

-361 EDPLSR
+361 KDALSR
-367 KKEALEILKIIRS
+367 KKEALDVLQTIRS

>member
-13 LLVEA
+13 LLIEA
-18 GKKRDVDVVVQTAAE
+18 GKKRNVDVVVQTAAK
-33 TDPAAKKTKQ
+33 TDPAAKKTNQ
-43 VVLQNPTS
+43 LVLHDPTNPV
-51 AEGTKLLAEK
+51 GTKLLAEK
-61 SRLITFE
+61 TRLITFE
-68 NEWID
+68 NEWVD
-73 IPSLLSLQNNGVS
+73 ISSLLSLENNGVS

-110 DIPCPDWLPVPLET
+110 DIPCPDWLAIPLK
-124 LDKSS
+124 KSS
-129 EIEIPADWGFPL
+129 EIDLPADWGFPL

-149 YDGKGTKIV
+149 YDGKGTKII

-165 EFFQAKTEE
+165 EFLSVERE
-174 QWMLEK
+174 GQWMLEK
-180 WIPFDKELS
+180 WISFDKELS

-224 NHDVDLMVKNI
+224 NHDVDLMVRNI
-235 ASSLLAELDYVGVLA
+235 AASLLAELQYVGVIA
-250 IEFFYGTEGLLVN
+250 IEFFYGSEGLLVN

-281 SSQFDQQICITAG
+281 SSQFDQQICITSG
-294 IDVPMPEMLV
+294 INVPMPEMLV

-316 SNFPISLDKRLDD
+316 SNYPTSLTQRLDN
-329 LRSIPGVKLHWYEK
+329 LRGIPGLNVHWYEK

-361 EDPLSR
+361 KDALSR
-367 KKEALEILKIIRS
+367 KKEALDVLQTIRS

>member
-13 LLVEA
+13 LLIEA
-18 GKKRDVDVVVQTAAE
+18 GKKRDIDVVVQTAAK
-33 TDPAAKKTKQ
+33 TDPAAKKTNQ
-43 VVLQNPTS
+43 VILHDPTNPV
-51 AEGTKLLAEK
+51 GTKLLAEK
-61 SRLITFE
+61 TSLITFE
-68 NEWID
+68 NEWVD
-73 IPSLLSLQNNGVS
+73 ISSLLSLENNGVS
-86 FVPRLQSIRP
+86 FVPRLQSIKP

-110 DIPCPDWLPVPLET
+110 DIPCPDWMAIPLK
-124 LDKSS
+124 KSS
-129 EIEIPADWGFPL
+129 EIDLPADWGFPL

-149 YDGKGTKIV
+149 YDGKGTKII

-165 EFFQAKTEE
+165 EFLVIEREE

-180 WIPFDKELS
+180 WISFDKELS

-197 GIVRSLPI
+197 GVVRSLPI
-205 VETYQ
+205 VETHQ

-215 DWVLAPADI
+215 DWVLAPAEI
-224 NHDVDLMVKNI
+224 NHDVDLMVRNI
-235 ASSLLAELDYVGVLA
+235 VASLLAELEYVGVIA
-250 IEFFYGTEGLLVN
+250 IEFFYGSEGLLVN

-281 SSQFDQQICITAG
+281 SSQFDQQICITSG

-316 SNFPISLDKRLDD
+316 SNYPTSLTQRLDD
-329 LRSIPGVKLHWYEK
+329 LRGIPGLNVHWYEK

-361 EDPLSR
+361 KDALSR
-367 KKEALEILKIIRS
+367 KKEALDVLQTIRS
-380 IWPTS
+380 IWPSS

>member
-18 GKKRDVDVVVQTAAE
+18 GKERDVDVVVQTALK

-43 VVLQNPTS
+43 VILHDPTN

-61 SRLITFE
+61 SCFITFE
-68 NEWID
+68 NEWVD
-73 IPSLLSLQNNGVS
+73 IPSLVSLQNKGVS

-96 LINKITQRELLNSL
+96 LLNKITQRELLNSL
-110 DIPCPDWLPVPLET
+110 DIPCPDWIPIPSDE
-124 LDKSS
+124 SS
-129 EIEIPADWGFPL
+129 EIDLPSDWDYPL

-149 YDGKGTKIV
+149 YDGKGTKII
-158 KNLKQLQ
+158 KNKKQLQ
-165 EFFQAKTEE
+165 ELFEVETKE

-180 WIPFDKELS
+180 WVSFDKELS

-210 SKQVC
+210 SNQVC
-215 DWVLAPADI
+215 DWVLAPAEI
-224 NHDVDLMVKNI
+224 NHDVDLMLKNI
-235 ASSLLAELDYVGVLA
+235 VSSLLTELDYVGVIA
-250 IEFFYGTEGLLVN
+250 IEFFYGSEGLLVN

-273 HFSIDACS
+273 HFSIDACN
-281 SSQFDQQICITAG
+281 SSQFDQQICITSG
-294 IDVPMPEMLV
+294 INVPMPKMLV
-304 NGALMANLLGLQ
+304 DGALMVNLLGLQ
-316 SNFPISLDKRLDD
+316 SNYSISLAQRLDE
-329 LRSIPGVKLHWYEK
+329 LRAIPGLNLHWYEK

-348 GRKLGHVTYLLNN
+348 GRKLGHVTYLLKKK
-361 EDPLSR
+361 DALSR
-367 KKEALEILKIIRS
+367 KKEALEILKKIRL
-380 IWPTS
+380 IWPTP